1 MYTNGGA
8 KVTQEEKQEA
18 MEVKRI
24 NIRMPIHINDWVNE
38 QAQAHGVSVTAFIN
52 MRLAEIKRQDDM
64 MKAMVVMTNDK
75 VLKMLESKIEE

>member
-1 MYTNGGA
+1 M
-8 KVTQEEKQEA
+8 TQEEKNDA

-38 QAQAHGVSVTAFIN
+38 QAKAHGVSVTAFIN

-64 MKAMVVMTNDK
+64 AKAMTVMTNEK
-75 VLKMLESKIEE
+75 VIKMLEGQIEE

>member
-1 MYTNGGA
+1 MNRGDKMTH
-8 KVTQEEKQEA
+8 EEKHEA

-24 NIRMPIHINDWVNE
+24 NIRMPLHINDWVNE

-64 MKAMVVMTNDK
+64 MKAMAVMTNEK
-75 VLKMLESKIEE
+75 VLRIARK

>member
-1 MYTNGGA
+1 MTH
-8 KVTQEEKQEA
+8 EEKQEA

-24 NIRMPIHINDWVNE
+24 NIRMPLHINDWVNE

-64 MKAMVVMTNDK
+64 MKAMAVMTNEK
-75 VLKMLESKIEE
+75 VLRMLESKIEE